1 MRPETKRTRRSAPAA
16 SRVAASD
23 AVRPTV
29 TLAIRPG
36 ASRPGWLPVRPR
48 DVSELET
55 EADRERA
62 RRIVAANTRGERC
75 AACIHGAP
83 SGVRSTGVVHP
94 RVRVRVSEPPRAQAV
109 AEHPVHPR
117 PAVGAVSEPW
127 QQREP
132 HGVVI
137 RILLLGCDAL
147 EDPEEAARWRG
158 GPLLGHHARQL
169 RVVRDPLSTP
179 RTTPPPSPAM
189 TPAVLVPLIG
199 SLPVISSDCR
209 LCEATRLA
217 PGQVPDLDQP
227 THGVG
232 ECVAQRAGLEVEFGA
247 GR

>member
-1 MRPETKRTRRSAPAA
+1 MRRCSLTNPAAVWRSAAPSRRVIADGSSASSAGDRTIVARVQARPQNRRS
-16 SRVAASD
+16 
-23 AVRPTV
+23 
-29 TLAIRPG
+29 
-36 ASRPGWLPVRPR
+36 
-48 DVSELET
+48 EH
-55 EADRERA
+55 A
-62 RRIVAANTRGERC
+62 RRALRGLHPRC
-75 AACIHGAP
+75 AQRCAQHRRGP
-83 SGVRSTGVVHP
+83 P

-117 PAVGAVSEPW
+117 PAVGAVWEPW

>member
-1 MRPETKRTRRSAPAA
+1 MDRQQPPSA
-16 SRVAASD
+16 R
-23 AVRPTV
+23 
-29 TLAIRPG
+29 
-36 ASRPGWLPVRPR
+36 
-48 DVSELET
+48 
-55 EADRERA
+55 
-62 RRIVAANTRGERC
+62 
-75 AACIHGAP
+75 
-83 SGVRSTGVVHP
+83 
-94 RVRVRVSEPPRAQAV
+94 
-109 AEHPVHPR
+109 HPR
-117 PAVGAVSEPW
+117 PDARSRSESHGTRHQRRGPNEGRGLKASLGAVWEPW